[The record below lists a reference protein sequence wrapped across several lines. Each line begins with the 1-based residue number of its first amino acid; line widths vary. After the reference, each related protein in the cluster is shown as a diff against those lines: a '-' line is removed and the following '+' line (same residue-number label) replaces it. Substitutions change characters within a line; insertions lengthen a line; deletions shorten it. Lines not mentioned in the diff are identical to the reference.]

1 MGMGEN
7 TQEHGCIS
15 QVVLGGSDVK
25 HICCKHFQPITNWPQ
40 VNFAIEE
47 KKSQK
52 RREGLSFKKTW
63 RGASG

>member
-7 TQEHGCIS
+7 TQEHSCIS

-25 HICCKHFQPITNWPQ
+25 HICSKHFQPITNWPQ

-47 KKSQK
+47 KNITK
-52 RREGLSFKKTW
+52 KKT
-63 RGASG
+63 GTFI